1 MGTLRRRP
9 ADCSRT
15 AVIAKFVK
23 KWRHRL
29 DFLRRET
36 ATQASGLANLV
47 AAIAQRPA
55 SDAPVVV
62 LVATPATARFLIR
75 FGGVAGLGE
84 VEVHAVADLSSLE
97 LQLAALDRGASV
109 VVSGELY
116 ARFHAT
122 LAPYVAAGQIL
133 PA

>member
-9 ADCSRT
+9 ADRSH
-15 AVIAKFVK
+15 AALIDKFVR

-36 ATQASGLANLV
+36 AAQGNGLADLIS
-47 AAIAQRPA
+47 AIAHRP
-55 SDAPVVV
+55 DRNVPVVV
-62 LVATPATARFLIR
+62 LVATPAMARFLTR
-75 FGGVAGLGE
+75 FGRVAGLGTI
-84 VEVHAVADLSSLE
+84 EVHAIADLNSLE
-97 LQLAALDRGASV
+97 ARLATLDKGASV

-122 LAPYVAAGQIL
+122 LAPHIAAGRIL
-133 PA
+133 TA